1 MQRKFERSF
10 DSLTEIVS
18 FTDEALNGT
27 PIQPA
32 VRYAI
37 DVAIDELFTNMVK
50 YNARSP
56 ARIGLGF
63 GIQKE
68 QVSVT
73 LIDYQSNPFDI
84 TQPRPVDIHQAAEQR
99 PIGGLGIH
107 IVQQMVDSLE
117 YHFEAGVST
126 IKFTKRTGTDDV

>member
-10 DSLTEIVS
+10 DSLDQIVS

-27 PIQPA
+27 SLPPG

-50 YNARSP
+50 YNGRSP

-63 GIQKE
+63 GVQRGR
-68 QVSVT
+68 VSVT

-84 TQPRPVDIHQAAEQR
+84 TQPRPVDIDQAAEER

-107 IVQQMVDSLE
+107 LVQQMVDSLE
-117 YHFEAGVST
+117 YHFEGGVST
-126 IKFTKRTGTDDV
+126 IKFTKSTGTDNV

>member
-1 MQRKFERSF
+1 MHRKFERSF
-10 DSLTEIVS
+10 DSLDQIVA
-18 FTDEALNGT
+18 FTDKALDGT
-27 PIQPA
+27 PLKPA

-56 ARIGLGF
+56 ARIGLRF
-63 GIQKE
+63 GVQRDQI
-68 QVSVT
+68 SVT

-84 TQPRPVDIHQAAEQR
+84 TQPRPVDVNQAAEER

-107 IVQQMVDSLE
+107 LVQQMVDSLE

-126 IKFTKRTGTDDV
+126 IIFTKKTGFDDV